1 MNAKDGAALSLGV
14 DLGGTKIE
22 VVALPGGGPARAAPV
37 IRRRIPTERDRGY
50 EAVLERTAALV
61 RDVAAAVSADLET
74 VPIGV
79 GMPGSV
85 TRRDGLVKN
94 SNTVCLN
101 GRPFRADLE
110 RALGRPILFEN
121 DANCFALAEAR
132 LGAASEH
139 MDGVVFGVILGTGV
153 GGGLVLHGKVW
164 NGAQGIAGEWGH
176 HGVFAEGDRLCYCGA
191 RGCLEQYASGPAV
204 EADYARR
211 AGRRISL
218 PEIAAARVADP
229 HAAAAIDGLLEAF
242 GRGLANLI
250 DILDPSAVVLG
261 GGVSNLDFLYTEGVE
276 RVAKYVFN
284 DELTTPILRNSLGD
298 SAGVLGAAL
307 LAESLAVPLR

>member
-1 MNAKDGAALSLGV
+1 MNAKDGAGLSLGV

-22 VVALPGGGPARAAPV
+22 VVALRGGGPARAAPV

-121 DANCFALAEAR
+121 DANRFALAEAR

-139 MDGVVFGVILGTGV
+139 IGGVVFGVILGTGV

-164 NGAQGIAGEWGH
+164 TGAQGIAGEW
-176 HGVFAEGDRLCYCGA
+176 
-191 RGCLEQYASGPAV
+191 
-204 EADYARR
+204 
-211 AGRRISL
+211 
-218 PEIAAARVADP
+218 
-229 HAAAAIDGLLEAF
+229 
-242 GRGLANLI
+242 
-250 DILDPSAVVLG
+250 
-261 GGVSNLDFLYTEGVE
+261 
-276 RVAKYVFN
+276 
-284 DELTTPILRNSLGD
+284 
-298 SAGVLGAAL
+298 
-307 LAESLAVPLR
+307 